1 MSTVIIPER
10 LALLEALTIDKS
22 SHKNFEEGHCALEL
36 VSWLSGESW
45 SDHPDCVSPVIGDFC
60 RNWND
65 NLNDID
71 RQQLKPYLV
80 RLVGS
85 KGNRALELRRLWMAT
100 NWLARECGP
109 AFMDMTPALAEHA
122 KALRALPEITDKGSV
137 NASLTVLDAARAAA
151 YTAAWAAAGAAVG
164 AATYAA
170 AWDAA
175 GAAAG
180 AAAYAA
186 TYAAAWAATYAA
198 GGAAAGAWAA
208 AGAAAW
214 AATWRAAWA
223 AGGAAAYD
231 ATRAAAYDATWAA
244 LASTVAHLQESA
256 FALLDRML
264 EAV

>member
-36 VSWLSGESW
+36 VSWLSGEPW

-65 NLNDID
+65 NLNGID

-85 KGNRALELRRLWMAT
+85 KGNRALELRRSWMAT

-151 YTAAWAAAGAAVG
+151 YAATWRAAWAAG
-164 AATYAA
+164 
-170 AWDAA
+170 
-175 GAAAG
+175 
-180 AAAYAA
+180 
-186 TYAAAWAATYAA
+186 
-198 GGAAAGAWAA
+198 
-208 AGAAAW
+208 GAAAW
-214 AATWRAAWA
+214 AATWRAAFA

>member
-36 VSWLSGESW
+36 VSWLSGEPW

-65 NLNDID
+65 NLNGID

-85 KGNRALELRRLWMAT
+85 KGNRALELRRSWMAT

-151 YTAAWAAAGAAVG
+151 YAATWRAAWAAGG

-175 GAAAG
+175 GAAG
-180 AAAYAA
+180 GH
-186 TYAAAWAATYAA
+186 AAWD
-198 GGAAAGAWAA
+198 AAGAG
-208 AGAAAW
+208 AGAIAGAGAVAW